1 MATLTFFSCLFI
13 LFLLYYKGTF
23 VRKLTLKAGDAM
35 RTGTANLPLHG
46 GKCPPWLFAHMK
58 ELAPAVIRA
67 IALEYG
73 AGEVLRRLA
82 DPIWFQAFGCLL
94 GFDWHAS
101 GVTTTVCGAV
111 KEGLKPHQ
119 GELGIFV
126 AGGKGRTSRKTPMEI
141 DEVFFNILRPGQ
153 FSTGLF
159 ENKLMAWRR

>member
-1 MATLTFFSCLFI
+1 
-13 LFLLYYKGTF
+13 
-23 VRKLTLKAGDAM
+23 M